1 MGLWELGQNL
11 TFLMLKLCAFK
22 KGNPGTVFC
31 YIYIY
36 IYIYL
41 VNGLELLDMGFEVR
55 NDMGKSCYNH
65 SKVSFLIVC
74 RTLSW

>member
-22 KGNPGTVFC
+22 KGNPGTVIC

-36 IYIYL
+36 IYIFGEWL
-41 VNGLELLDMGFEVR
+41 GVAWHGIWG
-55 NDMGKSCYNH
+55 
-65 SKVSFLIVC
+65 
-74 RTLSW
+74 